1 MDEQQLLKI
10 IADLKKTIEDQ
21 GLITRRTIIKNSRKN
36 DVNSLKKQLS
46 KFIDNDKKERRIR
59 KKYPAVDNAY
69 KEYKLLLKMAE
80 KD

>member
-46 KFIDNDKKERRIR
+46 KFIDNKLSLLIR
-59 KKYPAVDNAY
+59 VCN
-69 KEYKLLLKMAE
+69 LLIF
-80 KD
+80 

>member
-10 IADLKKTIEDQ
+10 IENLKKTIEEQ

-46 KFIDNDKKERRIR
+46 KFIDTDKKERLAR
-59 KKYPAVDNAY
+59 KKHPAVDNAY
-69 KEYKLLLKMAE
+69 REYQLLLKMVQ

>member
-10 IADLKKTIEDQ
+10 IENLKKTIEEQ

-46 KFIDNDKKERRIR
+46 KFIDTEIGR
-59 KKYPAVDNAY
+59 AHV
-69 KEYKLLLKMAE
+69 
-80 KD
+80 